1 MAGPRNGAS
10 KKTALAVALDIGGH
24 RSEFVPAPIARQ
36 PAPKAPAKNRQ
47 TSKEPKF

>member
-10 KKTALAVALDIGGH
+10 KKTALAVALDIAGH

-36 PAPKAPAKNRQ
+36 PAPKAPAKKRQ